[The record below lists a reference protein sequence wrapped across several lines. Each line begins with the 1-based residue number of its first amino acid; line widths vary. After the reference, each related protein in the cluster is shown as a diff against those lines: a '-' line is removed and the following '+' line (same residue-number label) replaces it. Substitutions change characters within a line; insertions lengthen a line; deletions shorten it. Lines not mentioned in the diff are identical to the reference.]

1 MKSHLKFKLLRRI
14 KSLQEKISPL
24 YAKTVLDTALTK
36 VTSDVCYAM
45 FDSQDSSITFHRN
58 EPHIFHL
65 AHPDNTDSVL
75 FLAQRQQ
82 TKLKP
87 LYSISDTIPIFP
99 IRIDALYL
107 SNLNVKVFHNS
118 LGSLLNRYE
127 KAHFA
132 LLISKYLPYK
142 TWIKFL
148 FTWKVYERKTDI
160 FKEILKVLADSR
172 VYDKTVSLTTIQKN
186 NIASL
191 IKDICTG
198 LWTPEIAIFQQHFL
212 DKVTSFS
219 GWLDI
224 FCQAIFSYTEGST
237 MQKQLSQLFSQLWK
251 LDQKYSD
258 YIYFMMHFT
267 SPEFEKVT
275 LKINQLT
282 SMNLVDAPF
291 NNLLSL
297 PLSNYSIE
305 QSPFFL
311 GYKTVDDCVS
321 YYNVSVQTL
330 VPYCSNSVLYQYQ
343 HNLNQC
349 GIIFNKYIEKLL
361 RYKYKHNVNL
371 YTNISGQSTIE
382 ILYLYKDDLHQ
393 FLDFLIKNPH
403 YLFFAFE
410 APQFH
415 NVKISEIHQ
424 DFFNFMNPSEVNNT
438 LDNEAILNSLNNQ
451 ITFESPSEN
460 DHTLTN

>member
-1 MKSHLKFKLLRRI
+1 MTSNIKFKILRRI

-65 AHPDNTDSVL
+65 AHPDNTESVL
-75 FLAQRQQ
+75 FLAQRHQ
-82 TKLKP
+82 TKFKT

-107 SNLNVKVFHNS
+107 SNLNVKTFHNS
-118 LGSLLNRYE
+118 LGSLLTRYE

-148 FTWKVYERKTDI
+148 FTWKIYERKTDI
-160 FKEILKVLADSR
+160 FKEVLKVLSDSR
-172 VYDKTVSLTTIQKN
+172 VYEKTVSLTTNQKN
-186 NIASL
+186 NIYSL

-212 DKVTSFS
+212 DKATSFS
-219 GWLDI
+219 GWLDM
-224 FCQAIFSYTEGST
+224 FCQAIFSYEEGST
-237 MQKQLSQLFSQLWK
+237 MQIQLSKLFSQLWK
-251 LDQKYSD
+251 LDQRYSD
-258 YIYFMMHFT
+258 YIYFIMHFT
-267 SPEFEKVT
+267 SPDFEKVS
-275 LKINQLT
+275 LKINKLT
-282 SMNLVDAPF
+282 AMNLVEAPF

-297 PLSNYSIE
+297 PLSNFSIE

-343 HNLNQC
+343 HSLNHC
-349 GIIFNKYIEKLL
+349 HIIFNKYIEKLL
-361 RYKYKHNVNL
+361 KYKYKHNVNL

-382 ILYLYKDDLHQ
+382 ILYLYKEDLHL

-410 APQFH
+410 TSKFH
-415 NVKISEIHQ
+415 NMKISEIHQ
-424 DFFNFMNPSEVNNT
+424 HFLSVHNPSEMDSFPENEKNINNET
-438 LDNEAILNSLNNQ
+438 SLELLNKNS
-451 ITFESPSEN
+451 
-460 DHTLTN
+460 HTLTN